1 MKNGI
6 YGYDKYDGKYY
17 GKYLKYKIKYINLKN
32 IKIGGSA
39 TTKIKR
45 KDFGLIW
52 NAALEAGG
60 VLVGDD
66 VAISL
71 EVQFVKKA

>member
-1 MKNGI
+1 VRVGAT
-6 YGYDKYDGKYY
+6 
-17 GKYLKYKIKYINLKN
+17 
-32 IKIGGSA
+32 A

-45 KDFGLIW
+45 SDFGMTW

-66 VAISL
+66 VSITLDVSL
-71 EVQFVKKA
+71 IQQA